1 MSTIKTNVCIVG
13 AGPAGTTTS
22 LFLSKMK
29 IPHVIIDAASFPRDK
44 VCGDALDVKA
54 IRILND
60 LEPGLVER
68 EILTN
73 KNFTQSKGV
82 VINITPKKQARLV
95 YTPKKDEPDF
105 PYFIISKRKYFDN
118 FLVSKM
124 DPAYATFLQATKV
137 EKIIFGENEKI
148 IFAKNYSGE
157 IQIQTK
163 LIVGAD
169 GDHSVVLKSLG
180 ERQVNRE
187 NYAGG
192 LRQYWK
198 GISNILQDNCVE
210 LYLPKSLPMAYM
222 WIFPLPNGEAN
233 VGCGLLSNLIAERSI
248 NLKELLHDIITND
261 PVMKHRFKNAEP
273 LEKPVG
279 WGLPLASLQRKASGD
294 GWLLAGDAASL
305 ICPTTGEGIGP
316 AMRSGYIAAH
326 FIERAVQTNNFSE
339 DTFKNYDREIYKD
352 LQGDIKIF
360 NRIKKLSPLFYNFFI
375 NVISPGALCRYY
387 FKKNVVKWIRTAY
400 QSNPVKVNLD

>member
-1 MSTIKTNVCIVG
+1 MLTIKTDVCIAG
-13 AGPAGTTTS
+13 AGPAGATTS

-29 IPHVIIDAASFPRDK
+29 IAHVILDAATFPRDK
-44 VCGDALDVKA
+44 VCGDALDLKA

-73 KNFTQSKGV
+73 KNFAQSKGV
-82 VINITPKKQARLV
+82 VINISQTKQARLI
-95 YTPKKDEPDF
+95 YTPKKNEPDF
-105 PYFIISKRKYFDN
+105 PYFIVSKRKYFDN
-118 FLVSKM
+118 FLVSKI
-124 DPAYATFLQATKV
+124 DTAYASFLQATKV
-137 EKIIFGENEKI
+137 EKIIFEENEKI
-148 IFAKNYSGE
+148 IFAKNNSGKIE
-157 IQIQTK
+157 IRAK

-180 ERQVNRE
+180 ERGISRE

-192 LRQYWK
+192 VRQYWK

-210 LYLPKSLPMAYM
+210 LYLPKSLPLAYL

-233 VGCGLLSNLIAERSI
+233 VGCGLLSTLISERSV
-248 NLKELLHDIITND
+248 NLKELLHDIITKD
-261 PVMKHRFKNAEP
+261 PVMKDRFKNAEP

-279 WGLPLASLQRKASGD
+279 WGLPLASLQRKASGN

-326 FIERAVQTNNFSE
+326 FIQRAVQTNNFSE
-339 DTFKNYDREIYKD
+339 TFKNYDREIYKD

-360 NRIKKLSPLFYNFFI
+360 NRIKNLFPLLYNFFI
-375 NVISPGALCRYY
+375 NVVSSSALCRYY
-387 FKKNVVKWIRTAY
+387 FKKNLVKWISTAY
-400 QSNPVKVNLD
+400 KSDPVKVNID